1 MREKLRENFAVM
13 STFVAS
19 DKVDTSDDG
28 KVFYEEK
35 HINYIKKVASDTESF
50 DFVVS
55 QHLRM
60 SGVYWGLTALCVLG
74 IDINKD
80 MDTDTI
86 VDWAMSCQDESGGSV
101 SCNDI
106 YTIHV
111 ISSPHLNLEFFTS
124 DFNLIICHSQVWG

>member
-1 MREKLRENFAVM
+1 M

-19 DKVDTSDDG
+19 DKVDSSDDS

-101 SCNDI
+101 SCNGNDI
-106 YTIHV
+106 YTIQI
-111 ISSPHLNLEFFTS
+111 ISSPHLNLKFLTS
-124 DFNLIICHSQVWG
+124 DFNSIICHSQVWW